1 MASFSDLEQEE
12 PDFAARVQ
20 AAFNAHVHKIL
31 ATLRKDGAPRVSG
44 IETRFTDGELW
55 LAGMTSSV
63 KFVDLRRDP
72 RMALHSGSDDP
83 DTFAADAKVS
93 GRAVEVTDPAEL
105 AAFAGQA
112 EVPEEA
118 QPFELFRIDLEQVV
132 LTALSEAKDALVIT
146 SWRPGRGLSETRRT

>member
-83 DTFAADAKVS
+83 DTFTADAKVS

-105 AAFAGQA
+105 SAFPGQA
-112 EVPEEA
+112 ELLEEA
-118 QPFELFRIDLEQVV
+118 QFFVLFRIVLEEVVFTDISEPKALLMV
-132 LTALSEAKDALVIT
+132 LTWWI
-146 SWRPGRGLSETRRT
+146 G